1 MGPLHHGLGLEK
13 RERKVGYGGDDPL
26 SREVAI
32 EGRSSLTRFDSG
44 GEKDWAEVEIRS
56 EKNGVVV
63 FFELKML

>member
-32 EGRSSLTRFDSG
+32 EGRSSLTRFDSRG
-44 GEKDWAEVEIRS
+44 RRTGQRLRFEVRRMALL
-56 EKNGVVV
+56 
-63 FFELKML
+63 FFSN